1 MKEIPVGKGEKLKDG
16 ENLAVLTLGPIAY
29 EAGKAIEQA
38 EKEAQER
45 GEKLTVAHYDM
56 RFLKPI
62 DTEILEE
69 VAQRFTHVM
78 TLEDGVISGGLGSA
92 VLEYMADKGYA
103 LKVKRLGLPDEF
115 VEHGSVEQLYQ
126 IVGLDSNS
134 IAREIIQFVK
144 H

>member
-1 MKEIPVGKGEKLKDG
+1 M
-16 ENLAVLTLGPIAY
+16 
-29 EAGKAIEQA
+29 
-38 EKEAQER
+38 
-45 GEKLTVAHYDM
+45 
-56 RFLKPI
+56 
-62 DTEILEE
+62 
-69 VAQRFTHVM
+69 AQRFTHVI